1 MTTYKPDV
9 MATYDMELTQGNIS
23 NNTLMAIYKPDLK
36 ELMATCKPD
45 MKQTYG
51 NI

>member
-1 MTTYKPDV
+1 
-9 MATYDMELTQGNIS
+9 
-23 NNTLMAIYKPDLK
+23 MAIYKPDLK